1 MNRKPAPTIYGNSK
15 LAPTVSVDF
24 DNTLTHTDVQEYAAE
39 LIKAGVIVWVVTAR
53 FDDLHSHIWAPGS
66 NNDGLF
72 KVTDS
77 LDIPR
82 DRIRFCNGQPK
93 ADYLA
98 RTNVLWHLDDDIIEL
113 ENLKYNQ
120 DVTAIGILVK
130 SLSWKANC
138 QRMLDEYFK
147 AEIFDKFFGY

>member
-1 MNRKPAPTIYGNSK
+1 MAIFGNSKPAPI
-15 LAPTVSVDF
+15 VSFDF
-24 DNTLTHTDVQEYAAE
+24 DHTMSHIDVQEYASE

-66 NNDGLF
+66 NNDALF

-77 LDIPR
+77 LGIPR

-113 ENLKYNQ
+113 DNLKYHKE
-120 DVTAIGILVK
+120 VTATG
-130 SLSWKANC
+130 
-138 QRMLDEYFK
+138 
-147 AEIFDKFFGY
+147 